1 MVGEDGR
8 SGKLANLNNID
19 AVQSTERCT
28 NTAMLRMKLVTKCAS
43 VKPIYLLG
51 PCHACGPRAQRL
63 QRHAVSQMLGRCPIF
78 TVLLCDFSIKDS

>member
-28 NTAMLRMKLVTKCAS
+28 NTAMLRMKLVTKQVRVCQAHLS
-43 VKPIYLLG
+43 TGTV
-51 PCHACGPRAQRL
+51 PCMRPSRT
-63 QRHAVSQMLGRCPIF
+63 AVTAARRVPDVG
-78 TVLLCDFSIKDS
+78 TVSHLYGALV

>member
-43 VKPIYLLG
+43 VKPIYWDRAMHAALAHSG
-51 PCHACGPRAQRL
+51 YSGTPCPRCWDGVPSL
-63 QRHAVSQMLGRCPIF
+63 RCSCV
-78 TVLLCDFSIKDS
+78 TLKDS

>member
-43 VKPIYLLG
+43 VKPIYWDRAKV
-51 PCHACGPRAQRL
+51 PCMRPSRT
-63 QRHAVSQMLGRCPIF
+63 AVTAARRVPDVW
-78 TVLLCDFSIKDS
+78 TVSHLYGALV